1 MSGNDRDN
9 RGFVDFSS
17 APPSAHALKIV
28 VMAGRDEV
36 GEIHVCSPS
45 WSASVVNRGQAVR
58 GNRPSRPGISRA
70 LAREFALLSVRHPVL
85 GRLTG
90 QRPRGRSAQIPRST
104 PVRRRRPVKN
114 VEGVVL
120 NVYVLPEFAG
130 PPSVWQ
136 LSSGVG
142 RNAAAIRVNR
152 YLFVARLM
160 VRGIT
165 ADIAML
171 RVHRSQSVECES
183 KGNSCGP
190 ISRRP
195 VGIKPTVGIARS
207 PSEAVIELVRRARDV
222 VIACLQVRERICHW
236 R

>member
-1 MSGNDRDN
+1 MVNVGLCQAEFASSGSERTFHQLNDRSVELAAD
-9 RGFVDFSS
+9 VVQ
-17 APPSAHALKIV
+17 IV
-28 VMAGRDEV
+28 FD
-36 GEIHVCSPS
+36 I
-45 WSASVVNRGQAVR
+45 GQVA
-58 GNRPSRPGISRA
+58 
-70 LAREFALLSVRHPVL
+70 
-85 GRLTG
+85 
-90 QRPRGRSAQIPRST
+90 
-104 PVRRRRPVKN
+104 K
-114 VEGVVL
+114 
-120 NVYVLPEFAG
+120 FAG